1 MQEGSASDGLS
12 GERECLRQWS
22 RGDTDSTRTWSR
34 RPIAAVIRRRRKLAR
49 NLWAVSWEKG
59 WCFPVASGRRLS
71 RSLVCAALHQAK
83 AQLPEILG
91 PRSSDGATGR
101 WMRLRVLPCPS
112 ALSCIQHSGTPD
124 DCMRNALSSISAE
137 AQGQNFGGGNYTLT
151 APKGSL
157 GPKRPQAIRTQAPQL
172 GQTRTC
178 RRAAWRSCAGVESS
192 GAQKGG
198 QVLTG
203 KTGVE
208 VVGWRIGW
216 RIGWSQKAD
225 EVSRSSWLCCL
236 RVSMDQMARCTLP
249 RLGCQ
254 CLPSVNWTHQAG
266 GGEEAR
272 PAAAADSRG
281 SDPTAR

>member
-71 RSLVCAALHQAK
+71 RSLVCAALRQAK

-112 ALSCIQHSGTPD
+112 ALSCMQHSDTPD

-137 AQGQNFGGGNYTLT
+137 AQGQNLGGGNHPNCSQGL
-151 APKGSL
+151 S
-157 GPKRPQAIRTQAPQL
+157 GPKIPQAYATQAPQL

-192 GAQKGG
+192 GAQKGDRFSPG
-198 QVLTG
+198 D
-203 KTGVE
+203 
-208 VVGWRIGW
+208 W
-216 RIGWSQKAD
+216 
-225 EVSRSSWLCCL
+225 
-236 RVSMDQMARCTLP
+236 
-249 RLGCQ
+249 
-254 CLPSVNWTHQAG
+254 G
-266 GGEEAR
+266 G
-272 PAAAADSRG
+272 SRG
-281 SDPTAR
+281 MADRMADLGARKLMRSREVHGFAVFECQWIRWRVAPSLGSGVSVCRQ